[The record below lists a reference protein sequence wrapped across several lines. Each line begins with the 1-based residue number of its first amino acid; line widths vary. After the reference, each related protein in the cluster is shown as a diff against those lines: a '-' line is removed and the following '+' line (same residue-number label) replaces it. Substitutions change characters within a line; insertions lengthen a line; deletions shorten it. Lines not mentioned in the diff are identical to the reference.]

1 MGYLKTLEVNIR
13 LNLEKLLRSV
23 TDVAT
28 KLIGAE
34 FGAFCFRCREDQSNA
49 LGALSEPDREA
60 FRWSQ
65 SPGAAALSGSTLN
78 GGRTVRVNDV
88 LVDERYGLP
97 YFDMPS
103 NDTPARSFLAVP
115 VISKEREVV
124 GGLFFGHSKVGVF
137 TEHHERVAE
146 GVAAEAA
153 MAIENARLFAQVRLQ
168 RDHLESV
175 NSDLQHF
182 AYAASHDLQEPLR
195 IVCVFSQ
202 LLVRRYGESLD
213 EEAREHL
220 RLIAGA
226 AVSMNDLI
234 SGLSEYVSVDRVHPR
249 REPTDMTDVVETAIA
264 NLRQPIQETNATVTY
279 SQLPTVHADRH
290 DMIRL
295 LQNLISNAI
304 KYRSADQ
311 PYVRVSAEVEKAQL
325 VFSVAD
331 NGIGIDPEHH
341 DRVFGVFK
349 RLHARSDVPGAGIGL
364 AICKRVVEKHGGRIW
379 VDSEAGQGST
389 FRFSIPSGQQD
400 SGSALSSM

>member
-1 MGYLKTLEVNIR
+1 M
-13 LNLEKLLRSV
+13 
-23 TDVAT
+23 
-28 KLIGAE
+28 
-34 FGAFCFRCREDQSNA
+34 
-49 LGALSEPDREA
+49 
-60 FRWSQ
+60 
-65 SPGAAALSGSTLN
+65 
-78 GGRTVRVNDV
+78 
-88 LVDERYGLP
+88 
-97 YFDMPS
+97 
-103 NDTPARSFLAVP
+103 
-115 VISKEREVV
+115 
-124 GGLFFGHSKVGVF
+124 
-137 TEHHERVAE
+137 
-146 GVAAEAA
+146 
-153 MAIENARLFAQVRLQ
+153 RLQ

-213 EEAREHL
+213 EEGREHL

-311 PYVRVSAEVEKAQL
+311 PYVGVSAEVEKAQL